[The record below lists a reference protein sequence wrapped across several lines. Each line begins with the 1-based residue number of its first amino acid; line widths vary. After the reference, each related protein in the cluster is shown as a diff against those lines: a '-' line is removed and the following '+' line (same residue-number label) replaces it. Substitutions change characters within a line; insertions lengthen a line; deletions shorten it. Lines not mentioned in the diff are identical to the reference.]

1 MLYLPLGSCKSLS
14 VAIVKAPVRKKKKK
28 MKDRAGKVGKSDQ

>member
-14 VAIVKAPVRKKKKK
+14 VAIVKAPVRKKKK